1 MEMMETSMS
10 GPDRAQVRRSRIQLL
25 LIFAL
30 FLLPPISAWIAWQ
43 YLGEQGVDSTT
54 NAGGLITPARPLQ
67 VAGLML
73 ADGAPL
79 DQAVLRGRWTYV
91 LFAPTDCDARCEEQL
106 YLTRQTR
113 LAMNK
118 DIPRVQRL
126 LVFAGVP
133 SDGLQQRLAAEHAD
147 LTWAVRD
154 AAAES
159 MLARFRGPGFA
170 PDRGQFF
177 LVDPLGNLM
186 MFYDR
191 EVPAKGMM
199 KDLQKL
205 LKISQIG

>member
-1 MEMMETSMS
+1 MS
-10 GPDRAQVRRSRIQLL
+10 APDPAQVRRSRIQLL

-30 FLLPPISAWIAWQ
+30 FLLPPVSAWVAWQ
-43 YLGEQGVDSTT
+43 YLGDQGVDSTT
-54 NAGGLITPARPLQ
+54 NAGGLIMPARPLQ
-67 VAGLML
+67 IAGLSR
-73 ADGAPL
+73 ADGALL
-79 DQAVLRGRWTYV
+79 DDAALRGRWTYV
-91 LFAPTDCDARCEEQL
+91 LFAPSECDSRCEEQL

-113 LAMNK
+113 IAMSK

-126 LVFAGVP
+126 LVFSGLP
-133 SDGLQQRLAAEHAD
+133 SAGLQERLAAEHAD
-147 LTWAVRD
+147 LTWVVRD

-170 PDRGQFF
+170 PDGAQFF